1 MVGQATFSGLRIG
14 ARSVKDRTI
23 RSVRSRLH
31 FLRSMRIGVM
41 LFTIASMTQCN
52 LTQEN
57 RPNFIFILSDDQ
69 GWTGSSVQM
78 DSGGTGTR
86 SDYYETP
93 NLDRLARNGMRF
105 SNGYSPASIC
115 TPSRRSIQFGQTP
128 ARQRG
133 TLFESD
139 FEPKGKLSMPLML
152 KSISPDYVA
161 AHFGKWGH
169 MMGASPEEV
178 GYDESDG
185 LTTNRDGGNSQAT
198 DRWQAFKEKEDPKLT
213 FSVTRRANDFMER
226 QTEAGRPFYLQISY
240 YAVHMTM
247 EAQRATIE
255 KYEMKEKGKFHNIP
269 AFAAMTE
276 DLDTGLGQ
284 VLDQV
289 ERLGIEDTTYIF
301 YMSDNGGVPRMPP
314 SREALYGAPRK
325 ADDYGRNYPLR
336 SGKWTTFEGGLR
348 VPFVVKGPG
357 IQANSVCDVLVVGWD
372 LLPTLAALAGETKPL
387 ANNLAIDGVS
397 FSHLL
402 KNEGNGET
410 KRSFE
415 GLVFHQP
422 FPIGG
427 GHRPHS
433 AIRVGDFKF
442 IKYWKTNEFL
452 LFNLKED
459 LGEMNNLAQ
468 SMPERA
474 ETLDQRLMAYLTQV
488 NAEIPD

>member
-185 LTTNRDGGNSQAT
+185 LTTNRDGGNSQG
-198 DRWQAFKEKEDPKLT
+198 DPLKDW
-213 FSVTRRANDFMER
+213 FSIN
-226 QTEAGRPFYLQISY
+226 PFL
-240 YAVHMTM
+240 
-247 EAQRATIE
+247 
-255 KYEMKEKGKFHNIP
+255 
-269 AFAAMTE
+269 
-276 DLDTGLGQ
+276 
-284 VLDQV
+284 
-289 ERLGIEDTTYIF
+289 
-301 YMSDNGGVPRMPP
+301 
-314 SREALYGAPRK
+314 
-325 ADDYGRNYPLR
+325 
-336 SGKWTTFEGGLR
+336 
-348 VPFVVKGPG
+348 
-357 IQANSVCDVLVVGWD
+357 
-372 LLPTLAALAGETKPL
+372 
-387 ANNLAIDGVS
+387 
-397 FSHLL
+397 
-402 KNEGNGET
+402 
-410 KRSFE
+410 
-415 GLVFHQP
+415 
-422 FPIGG
+422 
-427 GHRPHS
+427 
-433 AIRVGDFKF
+433 
-442 IKYWKTNEFL
+442 
-452 LFNLKED
+452 
-459 LGEMNNLAQ
+459 
-468 SMPERA
+468 
-474 ETLDQRLMAYLTQV
+474 
-488 NAEIPD
+488 